1 MQHAGAVA
9 HGVARL
15 PESPET
21 VAVDG
26 AAVGAQHHVGRTQA
40 VGVDV
45 VEGRLSEAG
54 GRLAQRHD
62 DPRCEG
68 QSMLGVAIDAGAV
81 AGHPV
86 ALVGPLVAGVADHG
100 ARLHA
105 LGVALSVGAIAEL
118 RGQRADGG
126 QLSGIYGQLVDGGPR
141 LPLSCQ
147 NKT

>member
-1 MQHAGAVA
+1 VN
-9 HGVARL
+9 
-15 PESPET
+15 
-21 VAVDG
+21 G

-45 VEGRLSEAG
+45 VEGGLGEAG

-62 DPRCEG
+62 DPRFEG
-68 QSMLGVAIDAGAV
+68 RSMLGVAIDAGAV

-86 ALVGPLVAGVADHG
+86 ALVGTLVAGVANYG

-105 LGVALSVGAIAEL
+105 PGVALSVGAVAEL
-118 RGQRADGG
+118 RGQRGDDG
-126 QLSGIYGQLVDGGPR
+126 QLSGVYWELIDGYPWS
-141 LPLSCQ
+141 PLLRQ